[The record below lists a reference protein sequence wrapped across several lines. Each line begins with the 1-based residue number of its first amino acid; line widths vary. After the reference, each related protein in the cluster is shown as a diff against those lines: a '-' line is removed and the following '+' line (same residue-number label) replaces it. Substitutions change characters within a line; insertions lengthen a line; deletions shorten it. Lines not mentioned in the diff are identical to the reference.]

1 MGCHIVYL
9 KPVGAG
15 GFKAE
20 LRSDT
25 LWASLCWAIRSILGE
40 AALEETLA
48 AYESL
53 DEAEAFYIS
62 SAFPYL
68 EEKRDEEEVWD
79 KVCFFPKP
87 LQPYLESRPLDIEG
101 LTPEEI
107 KMEVRKA
114 KRRDKRLA
122 FLPKSQFEYLIRGNR
137 DPIGAAAFP
146 ETISRPMTH
155 NTIDRLSGSTLTI
168 KENETDKEGRGQL
181 FHTDEFYL
189 KNENTGLFFLLR
201 GNLEKVK
208 PALRYLEH
216 EGLGGDRSIGKG
228 RFEISEPEDFSIST
242 PATPNALVNL
252 SLYHPTEKEL
262 KNWLAQDRDLLNYRL
277 ENRLG
282 RVHLQKEHLHDKAVL
297 FFKEGS
303 VFPLQAEHKRDNS
316 IYGRNVVTG
325 KHSAGFDIRRY
336 GHGFMINAKII

>member
-1 MGCHIVYL
+1 MDCHIVYL
-9 KPVGAG
+9 KPMGAG

-25 LWASLCWAIRSILGE
+25 LWASLCWGIRSILGE

-48 AYESL
+48 AYDSL
-53 DEAEAFYIS
+53 NDAETFFIS
-62 SAFPYL
+62 SAFPY
-68 EEKRDEEEVWD
+68 REEEGD

-87 LQPYLESRPLDIEG
+87 FQPFRELTPLDIEG

-122 FLPKSQFEYLIRGNR
+122 LLPKSQFEYLIRGNR
-137 DPIGAAAFP
+137 EPIGAPAFP

-155 NTIDRLSGSTLTI
+155 NTINRLSGSTLTI

-189 KNENTGLFFLLR
+189 KNEDTGLFFLLR

-216 EGLGGDRSIGKG
+216 EGLAGDRSIGKG
-228 RFEISEPEDFSIST
+228 RFEISEPEMFSIST
-242 PATPNALVNL
+242 PTDSNALMSL
-252 SLYHPTEKEL
+252 SLYHPAEGEL
-262 KNWLAQDRDLLNYRL
+262 ANWLGQDKRLLNYRL

-282 RVHLQKEHLHDKAVL
+282 RVHMQKQHLHDKAVL

-303 VFPLQAEHKRDNS
+303 VFPLSAGHKHDNS
-316 IYGRNVVTG
+316 IYGRNVITG
-325 KHSAGFDIRRY
+325 KHSAGFDIHRY